1 MTMSSRTDSSRADN
15 RTLTYGEAVFEAT
28 RSEMARDPSVF
39 VMGQGV
45 DDARG
50 MFGTTLGLH
59 KEFGPERSFDVPL
72 AEDAMTGVGIGA
84 ALMGMRPIQVHQRMD
99 FVLLCMNQIVN
110 MASKMSYM
118 FSGAHKVPL
127 VIRAII
133 GRSWG
138 QGAQHSQAFHSYFM
152 HIPGLRV
159 VAPTT
164 PHDAKG
170 CLIQAIRDDNPVIM
184 IEHRMLHNVK
194 GVVPPESYEIP
205 YGKARVLSPG
215 KDITIVGISHM
226 ALECVRAKH
235 LLEDAGIDAE
245 VIDPVSLSPL
255 DISTIAALG
264 RADRPAAGGRHR
276 LAELRR
282 LVGDPVRDLRADR
295 RTTPF
300 CCQAAGLPADPVPDH
315 QDPGKPVL
323 SLAAVDRARPPI
335 GWCAARTRRPGSRAR
350 STAREV
356 AEFRG
361 PF

>member
-1 MTMSSRTDSSRADN
+1 MTMSSRADN

-118 FSGAHKVPL
+118 FSGAHRVPL

-255 DISTIAALG
+255 DISTIAASVERTGRLLVVDTGWLSCGASSEILSETFERIGERRHFVAKRLG
-264 RADRPAAGGRHR
+264 YLPTPCPTTKILENLYYPSPQSIAQATY
-276 LAELRR
+276 R
-282 LVGDPVRDLRADR
+282 LVRGESA
-295 RTTPF
+295 
-300 CCQAAGLPADPVPDH
+300 PAW
-315 QDPGKPVL
+315 QPGK
-323 SLAAVDRARPPI
+323 VDSA
-335 GWCAARTRRPGSRAR
+335 
-350 STAREV
+350 EV

>member
-1 MTMSSRTDSSRADN
+1 MSSRAEE

-28 RSEMARDPSVF
+28 RSEMARDPSVI

-50 MFGTTLGLH
+50 MFGTTLNLH
-59 KEFGPERSFDVPL
+59 KEFGTDRSFDVPL

-110 MASKMSYM
+110 MAAKMSYM

-152 HIPGLRV
+152 HVPGLRV

-170 CLIQAIRDDNPVIM
+170 CLIRAIRDDNPVVM
-184 IEHRMLHNVK
+184 IEHRMLHNVR
-194 GVVPPESYEIP
+194 GVVPAESYQIP
-205 YGKARVLSPG
+205 YGKARILSAG
-215 KDITIVGISHM
+215 KDLTIVGISHM

-235 LLEDAGIDAE
+235 LLEAADIDAE
-245 VIDPVSLSPL
+245 VVDPVTLSPL
-255 DISTIAALG
+255 DIDTISRSVERTGHLLVVDTGWLSCGASSEILSEVFE
-264 RADRPAAGGRHR
+264 R
-276 LAELRR
+276 LAHRRPFRAKRMGYLPTPCPTTKTLENLYYPSPQSIAEAAFR
-282 LVGDPVRDLRADR
+282 LVRGDDAAAWRA
-295 RTTPF
+295 
-300 CCQAAGLPADPVPDH
+300 G
-315 QDPGKPVL
+315 
-323 SLAAVDRARPPI
+323 AVD
-335 GWCAARTRRPGSRAR
+335 S
-350 STAREV
+350 REV